1 MPFIKPGRRQNRAL
15 NTCLLGLACCFS
27 AAKAGPIITDFTND
41 YAATNWTT
49 TRSKELASSVFQ
61 DNNLRPDWRQ
71 WIENRG
77 DLGQIDQSE
86 TPDAISIVSGNT
98 GPDGPGLPA
107 IFSKIKFTTTA
118 AATGSIS
125 FDWFYTT
132 KDINSSAHW
141 DSFGWLLNGDSTTL
155 STAARSAPESRQ
167 QSGTA
172 LFQVNAG
179 DIFGFFAWSLDS
191 FNGSSS
197 TRIENFSAQSLDVG
211 TVAEPTT
218 LWLLGL
224 GLISTAIVLGKS

>member
-1 MPFIKPGRRQNRAL
+1 MPLIKPRRHHIQAF
-15 NTCLLGLACCFS
+15 NTCLLGLVCSFS
-27 AAKAGPIITDFTND
+27 VAKAEPIITGFTND
-41 YAATNWTT
+41 YSATNWII
-49 TRSKELASSVFQ
+49 TRNKELVSSALQ
-61 DNNLRPDWRQ
+61 DNNLRPDWKQ

-98 GPDGPGLPA
+98 GSDGPGLPA
-107 IFSKIKFTTTA
+107 IFSKINFTTTTA
-118 AATGSIS
+118 TTGSIS

-132 KDINSSAHW
+132 KDINSSARW
-141 DSFGWLLNGDSTTL
+141 DSFGWLLNRDGTTL
-155 STAARSAPESRQ
+155 STVTRSAPESSQ

-179 DIFGFFAWSLDS
+179 NIFGFFAWSLDS

-211 TVAEPTT
+211 TVAEPMT
-218 LWLLGL
+218 L
-224 GLISTAIVLGKS
+224 